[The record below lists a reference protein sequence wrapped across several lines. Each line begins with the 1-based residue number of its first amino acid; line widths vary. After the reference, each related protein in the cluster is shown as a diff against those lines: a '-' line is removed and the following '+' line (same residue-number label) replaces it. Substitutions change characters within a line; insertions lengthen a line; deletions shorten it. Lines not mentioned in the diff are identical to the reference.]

1 MKTKIKFLIIAI
13 LFFLVFSTICFASSE
28 NPSLI
33 STRNEITNQIVN
45 DETSPD
51 TTESIDKLPDEIQS
65 LIDNEDNSISLDE
78 IEGMEEDYY
87 DDMDSDLDYINE
99 DYYLVSDNIELKK
112 DVNGNVYLI
121 GDKVN
126 IKSTE
131 IVGNVFII
139 ADEVNISSDIYM
151 SLYVM
156 AGSINIESGE
166 ILDTYIMAD
175 KVNIGQEAIIDRDA
189 KILSNKL
196 NMDGTI
202 YKNLYSM
209 SQDTN
214 INGTVE
220 GKLTYT
226 GNLIKGE
233 NSSINEIKEIEVKKE
248 NNNNIKE
255 RFDSIKTALQRLVKI
270 WKIVTGSIIIL
281 VIFLLT
287 QNSLNI
293 K

>member
-112 DVNGNVYLI
+112 DVNGNV
-121 GDKVN
+121 
-126 IKSTE
+126 
-131 IVGNVFII
+131 
-139 ADEVNISSDIYM
+139 
-151 SLYVM
+151 
-156 AGSINIESGE
+156 
-166 ILDTYIMAD
+166 
-175 KVNIGQEAIIDRDA
+175 
-189 KILSNKL
+189 
-196 NMDGTI
+196 
-202 YKNLYSM
+202 
-209 SQDTN
+209 
-214 INGTVE
+214 
-220 GKLTYT
+220 
-226 GNLIKGE
+226 
-233 NSSINEIKEIEVKKE
+233 
-248 NNNNIKE
+248 
-255 RFDSIKTALQRLVKI
+255 
-270 WKIVTGSIIIL
+270 
-281 VIFLLT
+281 
-287 QNSLNI
+287 
-293 K
+293 